1 MRQSMVVLIV
11 EIFVDPLWISSLRQG
26 VSIVSVWLIWL
37 WGCGWQLEQK
47 ILSAGGSLP
56 YPEEDY

>member
-1 MRQSMVVLIV
+1 MDFQFEAGGVYCKCVVDMASG
-11 EIFVDPLWISSLRQG
+11 F
-26 VSIVSVWLIWL
+26 
-37 WGCGWQLEQK
+37 CGWQLEQK

>member
-1 MRQSMVVLIV
+1 MDFQF
-11 EIFVDPLWISSLRQG
+11 EAGG
-26 VSIVSVWLIWL
+26 VYCKCVLIWL

>member
-1 MRQSMVVLIV
+1 MDFQF
-11 EIFVDPLWISSLRQG
+11 EAG